1 MAVKNKNKKNQP
13 NPSIQLPESLF
24 NKFSR
29 NQQLIIKCLI
39 DHPNGLTS
47 RELTLHSGVSNKSDI
62 LNTKLR
68 ILLATEGIELHTERM
83 SKQWLWLLRP
93 LQHVNLSK
101 KRIK

>member
-1 MAVKNKNKKNQP
+1 MAVKNKNKKNQSSI
-13 NPSIQLPESLF
+13 SIQLPESLLG
-24 NKFSR
+24 KFSR

-39 DHPNGLTS
+39 DHPNGLNS

-62 LNTKLR
+62 INSKLR
-68 ILLATEGIELHTERM
+68 LLLATEGIEIHTERV

-93 LQHVNLSK
+93 LQHVNLDS